1 MTIQLSVSVWT
12 VICFVLLMLILHNLL
27 FKPVLKVMDERN
39 ERIRKAAQKKI
50 HLQEEEKKREAEISE
65 KKAAF
70 VSERKKQIKD
80 EIEEIR
86 LKSKQEI
93 LLASKERLNEV
104 DDYHRKADIRREE
117 ILSEL
122 SRHSKELAIRF
133 ADSLLR

>member
-50 HLQEEEKKREAEISE
+50 HLQEEEEKREAEISE

-70 VSERKKQIKD
+70 IAEKKKQLKD

-86 LKSKQEI
+86 LKSRQDV

-104 DDYHRKADIRREE
+104 DSYHRKADIRREE
-117 ILSEL
+117 IISEL
-122 SRHSKELAIRF
+122 SNHSEELAVRF

>member
-39 ERIRKAAQKKI
+39 ERISKASQKKFR
-50 HLQEEEKKREAEISE
+50 LQEEERKREVELSE
-65 KKAAF
+65 KKAEF
-70 VSERKKQIKD
+70 ISERKKQIKN

-86 LKSKQEI
+86 AKSRQEVV
-93 LLASKERLNEV
+93 LASKERVSEV
-104 DDYHRKADIRREE
+104 DAYHHKADERRAE

-122 SRHSKELAIRF
+122 SSYSNELAVRF

>member
-39 ERIRKAAQKKI
+39 ERISKASQKKFR
-50 HLQEEEKKREAEISE
+50 LQEEERKREVELSE
-65 KKAAF
+65 KKAEF
-70 VSERKKQIKD
+70 ISERKKQIIN
-80 EIEEIR
+80 EIGA
-86 LKSKQEI
+86 KSRQEVV
-93 LLASKERLNEV
+93 LASKERVSEV
-104 DDYHRKADIRREE
+104 DAYHHKADERRAE

-122 SRHSKELAIRF
+122 SSYSNELAVRF